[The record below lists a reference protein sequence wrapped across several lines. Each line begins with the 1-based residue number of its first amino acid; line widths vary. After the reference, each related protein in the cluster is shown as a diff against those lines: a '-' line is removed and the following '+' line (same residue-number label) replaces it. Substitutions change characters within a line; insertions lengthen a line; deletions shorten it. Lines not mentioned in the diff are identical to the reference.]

1 MQATSIQEQ
10 DPALLEV
17 PPLLPAR
24 MLNEFAYCPRLFFL
38 EWIQGEWNDSEDTV
52 QGRHVHRRVDKETGT
67 LPEQEKMEE
76 EPDFTARSVYLSA
89 PGERL
94 VAKMDIVEANGSEVC
109 PVDYKKGTMPDIPGG
124 VWEPEKVQLC
134 AQGLVLEENGYP
146 CTQGMIWFAGSRQKV
161 PVVFDDE
168 LRTRTRELI
177 GQAFETLSK
186 NVIPEPLVGSR
197 KCPKCSLVEI
207 CLPDETCLC
216 KHHTAVETA
225 RRLVPARQDR
235 LPLYVQDQGAYL
247 GLSGECLQIRKKKK
261 VCQESKL
268 KDISSVSLF
277 GNIQI
282 STQALRELSSRNIP
296 VSWFS
301 YGGWFCGYMRGLPHK
316 NVELRRS
323 QYRRADDA
331 VFCVGLAGRLVQAK
345 IMNCRTMVRRN
356 HPEPDQ
362 GILSGFKRFAL
373 KSLMAGSLKELLGVE
388 GTAASLYFSQFK
400 DMIKKGNHDFVFKD
414 RNRRP
419 PRDPVNCLLSY
430 GYSLLTNDFTAT
442 LAKLGLDPYL
452 GFYHQT
458 KYGKPALSLDLMEE
472 FRPLVVD
479 SVVLSCLNKNI
490 LQEDDFQIR
499 NLGVFMKPKGKKKFL
514 QEYAR
519 RMDGLITHPVFKYR
533 ISYRQVLEVQIRLF
547 CRFLQGELDAYPLFI
562 TR

>member
-1 MQATSIQEQ
+1 
-10 DPALLEV
+10 
-17 PPLLPAR
+17 
-24 MLNEFAYCPRLFFL
+24 
-38 EWIQGEWNDSEDTV
+38 
-52 QGRHVHRRVDKETGT
+52 
-67 LPEQEKMEE
+67 
-76 EPDFTARSVYLSA
+76 
-89 PGERL
+89 
-94 VAKMDIVEANGSEVC
+94 
-109 PVDYKKGTMPDIPGG
+109 
-124 VWEPEKVQLC
+124 
-134 AQGLVLEENGYP
+134 
-146 CTQGMIWFAGSRQKV
+146 
-161 PVVFDDE
+161 
-168 LRTRTRELI
+168 
-177 GQAFETLSK
+177 
-186 NVIPEPLVGSR
+186 
-197 KCPKCSLVEI
+197 
-207 CLPDETCLC
+207 
-216 KHHTAVETA
+216 
-225 RRLVPARQDR
+225 
-235 LPLYVQDQGAYL
+235 
-247 GLSGECLQIRKKKK
+247 
-261 VCQESKL
+261 
-268 KDISSVSLF
+268 
-277 GNIQI
+277 
-282 STQALRELSSRNIP
+282 
-296 VSWFS
+296 
-301 YGGWFCGYMRGLPHK
+301 
-316 NVELRRS
+316 
-323 QYRRADDA
+323 
-331 VFCVGLAGRLVQAK
+331 
-345 IMNCRTMVRRN
+345 
-356 HPEPDQ
+356 
-362 GILSGFKRFAL
+362 
-373 KSLMAGSLKELLGVE
+373 MAGSLKELLGVE